1 MIEINTVPN
10 LEAGLNISKVAIQLN
25 GMNDSP
31 YQIQYSVTGFGKDS
45 EGAFFPNPLMSK
57 LFVISGDA
65 WRNWTPDAAGSDD
78 EYVGGLVLADIG
90 LERAEVEEAPAEEAP
105 AEEEATE

>member
-1 MIEINTVPN
+1 MIQISTNPN
-10 LEAGLNISKVAIQLN
+10 LEAGLNISKVVIQLN
-25 GMNDSP
+25 SVNDSP

-45 EGAFFPNPLMSK
+45 DGAFFPNPLLSK

-78 EYVGGLVLADIG
+78 EYVGGLVLSDLG
-90 LERAEVEEAPAEEAP
+90 LERAEVEEVP
-105 AEEEATE
+105 AEEEAAPEGE